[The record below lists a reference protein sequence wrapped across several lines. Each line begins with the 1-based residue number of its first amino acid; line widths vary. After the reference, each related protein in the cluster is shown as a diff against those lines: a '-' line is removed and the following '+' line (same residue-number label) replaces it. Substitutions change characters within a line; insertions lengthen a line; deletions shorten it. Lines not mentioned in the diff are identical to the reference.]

1 MLAILSASR
10 IHKITMMSSGA
21 NHTLYL
27 IAAVNL
33 SGVKAQFELINSS
46 RVVTKGECW

>member
-1 MLAILSASR
+1 MLSILSASR

-21 NHTLYL
+21 NQTLYF

-33 SGVKAQFELINSS
+33 SVVKAQFQLINYG